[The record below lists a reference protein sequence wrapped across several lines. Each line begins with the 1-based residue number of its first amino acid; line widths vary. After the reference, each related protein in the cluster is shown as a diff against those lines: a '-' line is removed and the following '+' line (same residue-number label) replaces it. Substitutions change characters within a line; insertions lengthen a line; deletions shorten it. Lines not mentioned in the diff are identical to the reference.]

1 MTRAQIGKA
10 MRVTAALATAC
21 CVTLSGV
28 DRASARDDG
37 VLQFFTSVFG
47 GAGAASGQAAPA
59 EDAAEQ
65 QRQARPLTVRPRR
78 TTRLA
83 VAALPVKPEKVAIFQ
98 DRTLRRGDAV
108 MTAKGMRIFMGS
120 NAWPYR
126 SEDFVDLADSG
137 REVSKA
143 TEKVL
148 ADLDKRPGG

>member
-1 MTRAQIGKA
+1 MTRAQLA
-10 MRVTAALATAC
+10 NAVRVTAALAMAC
-21 CVTLSGV
+21 CATLSRV

-47 GAGAASGQAAPA
+47 GAGASSGQAAPA
-59 EDAAEQ
+59 DDGAEQ
-65 QRQARPLTVRPRR
+65 QRQARPLTVRARR
-78 TTRLA
+78 TPRLA
-83 VAALPVKPEKVAIFQ
+83 FAAVLVKPEKVAIFE

-126 SEDFVDLADSG
+126 SEDFVDLAASG
-137 REVSKA
+137 REVSK
-143 TEKVL
+143 TTGKVL